1 MRGIVAAAS
10 MSSLAETSIAWVAE
24 GMKCLSHRGPDDKGK
39 WISSSSTIALGHCR
53 LSVIDLSSGGHQPI
67 VSTGGSCVLTFN
79 GEVNRLFAESPKRLL
94 LIERLV
100 NLTLLEIWRKRNLIK
115 I

>member
-1 MRGIVAAAS
+1 MCGIIATAS
-10 MSSLAETSIAWVAE
+10 MSPLAETSIAWIVE

-39 WISSSSTIALGHCR
+39 WISSSSTIALSHYR

-79 GEVNRLFAESPKRLL
+79 GEIN
-94 LIERLV
+94 
-100 NLTLLEIWRKRNLIK
+100 
-115 I
+115 